1 MIFFRHTN
9 STPEGDFI
17 VNKLIKISTFF
28 VFMALLLAFAQF
40 RASQIGLIN
49 SEAFASE
56 FADNK
61 TLETASAGTYAIDP
75 AHTTIGFSVRHLVIN
90 NVPGR
95 FREFTGA
102 IQYDPENLTNSSVT
116 FTAKSNS
123 IDTGIEP
130 RDKHLRSADFFDVER
145 YPEITFKSTRIEKK
159 GKDDFIAHGDFTL
172 HGVTKTVALPFKLYG
187 AIKDPWGKMRI
198 GVEAGLTIN
207 RQDYGVAW
215 SQKLDNGGL
224 VVANDV
230 KIALFVEAVKQE
242 PKPEAPSNK

>member
-1 MIFFRHTN
+1 
-9 STPEGDFI
+9 
-17 VNKLIKISTFF
+17 
-28 VFMALLLAFAQF
+28 MALLLAFAQLSLGGNAGNTGF
-40 RASQIGLIN
+40 IN
-49 SEAFASE
+49 SEAFANSV
-56 FADNK
+56 AP
-61 TLETASAGTYAIDP
+61 ETGTYVIDP

-90 NVPGR
+90 TVPGR
-95 FREFTGA
+95 FREFNGT
-102 IQYDPENLTNSSVT
+102 IQYDPQNLTNSSVT

-130 RDKHLRSADFFDVER
+130 RDKHLRSADFFDAER

>member
-1 MIFFRHTN
+1 M
-9 STPEGDFI
+9 
-17 VNKLIKISTFF
+17 NKLIKRSIFF
-28 VFMALLLAFAQF
+28 VSIALLLAFAQF
-40 RASQIGLIN
+40 KANQTGLIN

-56 FADNK
+56 FAARSADNK
-61 TLETASAGTYAIDP
+61 TPQATGAGTYAIDP

-95 FREFTGA
+95 FREFNGT
-102 IQYDPENLTNSSVT
+102 IQFDPENLTNSSVT

-172 HGVTKTVALPFKLYG
+172 HGVTRPVALPFKLYG

-215 SQKLDNGGL
+215 SQKLGDGGL

-242 PKPEAPSNK
+242 MKPEAPSNK

>member
-1 MIFFRHTN
+1 MNKLMKRSIFFV
-9 STPEGDFI
+9 S
-17 VNKLIKISTFF
+17 L
-28 VFMALLLAFAQF
+28 ALLLAFAQF
-40 RASQIGLIN
+40 RTYQMGLTN
-49 SEAFASE
+49 SEAFAST
-56 FADNK
+56 FAGRSADK
-61 TLETASAGTYAIDP
+61 KAPETASAGTYSIDP
-75 AHTTIGFSVRHLVIN
+75 AHTTVGFSVRHLVIN

-95 FREFTGA
+95 FREFNGT
-102 IQYDPENLTNSSVT
+102 IQYDPQNLADSSVT

-123 IDTGIEP
+123 IDTGVEP

-172 HGVTKTVALPFKLYG
+172 HGVTKTVALPFKMYG

-215 SQKLDNGGL
+215 SQKLDDGGL

-242 PKPEAPSNK
+242 TKPEAPSNK